1 MSSVCRELM
10 NLVLSHFSAPKKF
23 DKMPK
28 LDKLTGDNAPELSEE
43 LIVTFSEEGISNKV
57 DSVA

>member
-1 MSSVCRELM
+1 
-10 NLVLSHFSAPKKF
+10 
-23 DKMPK
+23 MPK